1 MNQFKRAKQIGH
13 QTESITDLKT
23 AGVAETKATKQN
35 TEAIIKEAVNTSA
48 DVSSEPVDVPQSTVP
63 TEKDIIIETPVSVPA
78 DKETKTAIAAD
89 IPVSEPPVIPDTIPV
104 NQNVTIPPAAVY
116 NDLPAAQPQAVQ
128 RQTSIVPPTPI
139 VQQQYPEYNVSYSEP
154 ATVKSAKS
162 TKKNAPNMFIQK
174 GESKSI
180 RKSLV
185 LRPSSVKIA
194 ESYCAKNGGS
204 FNELIQILLDNFIE
218 EYGL

>member
-23 AGVAETKATKQN
+23 AGVANTETQTIKQN
-35 TEAIIKEAVNTSA
+35 TDGIIKEKVNTSA
-48 DVSSEPVDVPQSTVP
+48 ALNSEPATVPQSTVP
-63 TEKDIIIETPVSVPA
+63 AEKDITIETPVSAPVN
-78 DKETKTAIAAD
+78 
-89 IPVSEPPVIPDTIPV
+89 IPVSEPLVMTDTVPTSKSIDIS
-104 NQNVTIPPAAVY
+104 QTTIH
-116 NDLPAAQPQAVQ
+116 NSLPSEQPQDIQ
-128 RQTSIVPPTPI
+128 PTIVPPTTI
-139 VQQQYPEYNVSYSEP
+139 VQQQYPEYNVTYSEP
-154 ATVKSAKS
+154 APVKSAKNS
-162 TKKNAPNMFIQK
+162 KKSAPNMFIQK

-194 ESYCAKNGGS
+194 ENYCAKNGGS